1 MNIIHKDRIQWLDSL
16 RGISALMVAFTHV
29 TSLILEKE
37 HIHNNSVYYSW
48 MLGRIGVIIFFLIS
62 GFVIPY
68 SLHNKS
74 LGQFS
79 ITRFFRLYPAYWLSI
94 VAMIAISGLVPL
106 KRLLANVT
114 MFQKLFGAE
123 DMIGVYWT
131 LQIELFFYFICA
143 ALFYIGYLYKEWVI
157 ELVYFLMILVAIIFA
172 IERFYTF
179 KKLPVAFPLSLSV
192 MFLGFLFR
200 NHYYHNDEAQ
210 KKRFFRCLAG
220 FVIAIIPIAFLAYD
234 KDYGFNEKWWQYLF
248 SYLIAVIVF
257 ITYSKT
263 TSQNK
268 LLLFFGQ
275 ISYSLYLFHQLVI
288 NLMERYNLYQKLN
301 HFFYVFIF
309 FSVSIAVAASSYYLV
324 EKPFVK
330 LGKKILKKRFA
341 TYHDLK
347 E

>member
-1 MNIIHKDRIQWLDSL
+1 MNIIHKDRIYWLDSL

-29 TSLILEKE
+29 TGFILEKE
-37 HIHNNSVYYSW
+37 RVHNNSVYYSW

-74 LGQFS
+74 LAQFT

-94 VAMIAISGLVPL
+94 LAVIAISGFVPL
-106 KRLLANVT
+106 KQLLANVT

-123 DMIGVYWT
+123 DLIGVYWT
-131 LQIELFFYFICA
+131 LQIELFFYFISA
-143 ALFYIGYLYKEWVI
+143 ALFYTGHLYKAWVI
-157 ELVYFLMILVAIIFA
+157 ELVYFLMIFVAIIFA

-200 NHYYHNDEAQ
+200 NHYDHKNGAQ
-210 KKRFFRCLAG
+210 RERFSRCVAG
-220 FVIAIIPIAFLAYD
+220 FVIAIIPIAFLAYN

-248 SYLIAVIVF
+248 SYLIAVVVF
-257 ITYSKT
+257 ITYSRT
-263 TSQNK
+263 NSPNK

-288 NLMERYNLYQKLN
+288 TLMERYNLYEKLN
-301 HFFYVFIF
+301 HFNYVFIF
-309 FSVSIAVAASSYYLV
+309 LSVSVAVAAASYYLV

-330 LGKKILKKRFA
+330 LGKKILKKRFS
-341 TYHDLK
+341 THV
-347 E
+347 